1 MMSFIILGL
10 IVLVFGVFF
19 MRRSIKTNDKEGIIG
34 FTAILI
40 AAIVL
45 LIFFGLFFR
54 ALL

>member
-19 MRRSIKTNDKEGIIG
+19 MHRSVKEQDKEGIIG
-34 FTAILI
+34 FAAILI
-40 AAIVL
+40 AAMMLI
-45 LIFFGLFFR
+45 IFFGLFFR